1 MFSTIS
7 VTDEVWSL
15 LVLFS
20 KGTWWRLEEGNAYY
34 QWKTVGETGASTIL
48 EGRYVTVDSSSQGG
62 GWTMGCQQHVWLL
75 SAALNRLSQERD
87 EFTKELVNLKPGVKG
102 NE

>member
-34 QWKTVGETGASTIL
+34 QWKAVGETGASTIL
-48 EGRYVTVDSSSQGG
+48 EGRYVTMDSSSQGG
-62 GWTMGCQQHVWLL
+62 GWTMGRQQHVVTI
-75 SAALNRLSQERD
+75 SCIKQVITRKR
-87 EFTKELVNLKPGVKG
+87 
-102 NE
+102 